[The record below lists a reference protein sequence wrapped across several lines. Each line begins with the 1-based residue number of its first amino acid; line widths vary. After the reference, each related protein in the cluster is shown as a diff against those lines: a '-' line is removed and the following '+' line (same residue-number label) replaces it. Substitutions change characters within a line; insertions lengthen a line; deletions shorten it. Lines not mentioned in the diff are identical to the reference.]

1 MTLVISHLFLQQYW
15 WIIISVLAG
24 LLVFLMFVQG
34 GQSMIFSLP
43 RNESDK
49 TMIVNSLGRKWEFT
63 FTTLVTFGGAFF
75 ASFPLFYS
83 ASFGGAYW
91 VWIAILFSFIIQA
104 IAYEYRSKPANIF
117 GQKTYD
123 TFLFLNGSLGPFLIG
138 TAVATFFT
146 GSQFSLNEMNQVR
159 WQTPWHGLEALL
171 NGKNVALGLAVLFL
185 ARTNGILYIMNSVD
199 EEGLIERSSGKLAV
213 NALAFLVFFLLFL
226 GALLLSKGF
235 AYDSSTG
242 TVMMEDY
249 KYLHN
254 LIGMPVVFI
263 LFLAGVAGVLYGIG
277 SAMFGGSRSGI
288 WYTGSGTLL
297 AVTSLLLLAGFN
309 DTAFY
314 PSIYDLNS
322 SLTIRNASSSHFTL
336 KTMMFVSFIVPF
348 VAAYIW
354 FAWKAIN
361 NKRITEEEMKK
372 EGHVY

>member
-1 MTLVISHLFLQQYW
+1 
-15 WIIISVLAG
+15 
-24 LLVFLMFVQG
+24 
-34 GQSMIFSLP
+34 
-43 RNESDK
+43 
-49 TMIVNSLGRKWEFT
+49 
-63 FTTLVTFGGAFF
+63 
-75 ASFPLFYS
+75 
-83 ASFGGAYW
+83 
-91 VWIAILFSFIIQA
+91 
-104 IAYEYRSKPANIF
+104 
-117 GQKTYD
+117 
-123 TFLFLNGSLGPFLIG
+123 
-138 TAVATFFT
+138 
-146 GSQFSLNEMNQVR
+146 
-159 WQTPWHGLEALL
+159 
-171 NGKNVALGLAVLFL
+171 
-185 ARTNGILYIMNSVD
+185 
-199 EEGLIERSSGKLAV
+199 
-213 NALAFLVFFLLFL
+213 LAFLVFFLLFL

-361 NKRITEEEMKK
+361 DKRITEGEMKA